1 MVKTRDIIMQNQE
14 SLPQPVVEETSS
26 TSVNIRVL
34 VIGIF
39 FGLVLVKGQVVSW
52 YQIQAMFR
60 FESFHMYGVIGSAVV
75 VGAISLFIMRRM
87 NASSIDGQ
95 PLVIKKKKLDKGTV
109 IGGITFGLGWAIT
122 GACPGPIYA
131 QLGSGSWLT
140 IVTLLAAFTGA
151 YFYGLLRPK
160 LPA

>member
-1 MVKTRDIIMQNQE
+1 MQHQE
-14 SLPQPVVEETSS
+14 SLTHPVVEETSS
-26 TSVNIRVL
+26 TAVNIRVL

-60 FESFHMYGVIGSAVV
+60 FESFHMYGIIGSAVV
-75 VGAISLFIMRRM
+75 VAAIALIILRRLGAT
-87 NASSIDGQ
+87 SIDGQ
-95 PLVIKKKKLDKGTV
+95 ELVVKKKKLDKGTV

-131 QLGSGSWLT
+131 QLGSGTWLA
-140 IVTLLAAFTGA
+140 IVTLLAAFSGA

-160 LPA
+160 LPT

>member
-1 MVKTRDIIMQNQE
+1 MQHQE
-14 SLPQPVVEETSS
+14 SLTPPLVEETSS
-26 TSVNIRVL
+26 TAVNIRVL

-60 FESFHMYGVIGSAVV
+60 FESFHMYGIIGSAVV
-75 VGAISLFIMRRM
+75 VAAIALIILRRLGAT
-87 NASSIDGQ
+87 SIDGQ
-95 PLVIKKKKLDKGTV
+95 ELVIKKKKLDKGTV

-131 QLGSGSWLT
+131 QLGSGTWLA
-140 IVTLLAAFTGA
+140 IVTLLAAFGGA

-160 LPA
+160 LPT

>member
-1 MVKTRDIIMQNQE
+1 MQHQE
-14 SLPQPVVEETSS
+14 SLTPPLVEETSS
-26 TSVNIRVL
+26 TAVNIRVL

-60 FESFHMYGVIGSAVV
+60 FESFHMYGIIGSAVV
-75 VGAISLFIMRRM
+75 VAAIALIILRRIG
-87 NASSIDGQ
+87 ASSIDGQ
-95 PLVIKKKKLDKGTV
+95 ELVVKKKKLDKGTV

-131 QLGSGSWLT
+131 QLGSGTWLA
-140 IVTLLAAFTGA
+140 IVTLLAAFSGA

-160 LPA
+160 LPT